1 MDVSRERL
9 QPQVL
14 NLNEVVTT
22 VLKLL
27 QPGINLIKKPFTEA
41 SLLTRQ
47 RAVIRSREAI

>member
-1 MDVSRERL
+1 MGMSRERL

-27 QPGINLIKKPFTEA
+27 QPGINLGEKPFTEA
-41 SLLTRQ
+41 SLLTRL
-47 RAVIRSREAI
+47 RAIIRAHEAI